1 MILGLTNGTRPKLR
15 NSPDPAH
22 SKAPVRPPPPA
33 PPVGGEAEAAVRNHR
48 MKWGSQGEAAVAG
61 AQRLPPLPKNLIKN
75 QAAPATP
82 PLSSSHGKKSVK
94 NLFSCIVLVLKKN
107 QLEILN

>member
-1 MILGLTNGTRPKLR
+1 
-15 NSPDPAH
+15 
-22 SKAPVRPPPPA
+22 
-33 PPVGGEAEAAVRNHR
+33 

-82 PLSSSHGKKSVK
+82 PLSSSHGKISDYFHK
-94 NLFSCIVLVLKKN
+94 LFSCVVLVKKN
-107 QLEILN
+107 HL